1 MTWSVMRSINA
12 PTLDLSAS
20 LLRSS
25 TRTPLVAAGATSTGV
40 SIFRMSSSSLRF
52 ASLSVSAS
60 ASDDNHL
67 PIICKKEVVSTNKA
81 PPAVGPYFQAI
92 KANGYVFV
100 SGVLRLVPETG
111 EFISDDVED
120 QTYQVLKNM
129 GQILK
134 AGGAKYCSVVKT
146 TIMLADL
153 ADFKK
158 VNEIYGKY
166 FPDAPPARSTYQVAA
181 LPLNA
186 KIEIDCIAV
195 L

>member
-67 PIICKKEVVSTNKA
+67 PIICKKEVVSTDKA
-81 PPAVGPYFQAI
+81 PPAVGPYSQAI
-92 KANGYVFV
+92 KANGFVFV
-100 SGVLRLVPETG
+100 SGVLGLVPETG

-166 FPDAPPARSTYQVAA
+166 FRNDPPARSTYQVAA
-181 LPLNA
+181 LPLKA

>member
-1 MTWSVMRSINA
+1 MTWSVMRSINV

-40 SIFRMSSSSLRF
+40 SLFRMSSSSLRF

-60 ASDDNHL
+60 VSDDNHL
-67 PIICKKEVVSTNKA
+67 PITCKKEVVSTDKA
-81 PPAVGPYFQAI
+81 PPAVGPYSQAI
-92 KANGYVFV
+92 KANGFVFV
-100 SGVLRLVPETG
+100 SGVLGLVPEKG
-111 EFISDDVED
+111 LIASVIVFGISK
-120 QTYQVLKNM
+120 VLKNM

-153 ADFKK
+153 ADLKK